1 MKRIFLCLFGALLL
15 AACGPNREKEL
26 KTIEEHEQ
34 QLSALDV
41 NTQDEE
47 LNQLVSLY
55 TRYAQHFP
63 DDSLA
68 PVYMLRAA
76 DLCIS
81 LAQPQRSVSLID
93 SIITLYPGFEDL
105 GGCYFLKGYAYETA
119 EQYDSAREAYTRFV
133 EDFPE
138 HPLASDTRRS
148 IDYLGMT
155 PEQMLEAIL
164 ATAEE

>member
-63 DDSLA
+63 ARSFETTLPVKLWARNDKTSICDTQRSLKKA
-68 PVYMLRAA
+68 RRRNRRA
-76 DLCIS
+76 DLRGSMHQTQCAINFSYSS
-81 LAQPQRSVSLID
+81 LYSFADPDQL
-93 SIITLYPGFEDL
+93 
-105 GGCYFLKGYAYETA
+105 
-119 EQYDSAREAYTRFV
+119 
-133 EDFPE
+133 
-138 HPLASDTRRS
+138 
-148 IDYLGMT
+148 
-155 PEQMLEAIL
+155 
-164 ATAEE
+164 